1 MSHVDDGTLH
11 AYLDGE
17 LTPVEIERLETHFAG
32 CSACRA
38 RLDEERALIE
48 RAARLLDLAVPTGPE
63 RAAPPLHQ
71 LRHPRPMLS
80 RIRVPLAWAAT
91 IVLALGLGYY
101 AAVSS
106 FPMRAEEPAA
116 SAEVAVAPQ
125 AVTPAPARA
134 DLPATTTLSN
144 TGDVEHQRPATL
156 AGGAGAPA
164 DRAREESDE
173 RQAPARPAAAAEAAG
188 QLARD
193 QAQPGLR
200 AAAPPSPV
208 ASNVS
213 PGVSNGMV
221 APSAQAGFVMRR
233 SLSTTWPV
241 IEAKPARDLLGTD
254 PVVIPGYGVRTL
266 RRNPGAPEILVEQE
280 MANGVVVSLF
290 EQPIKQDAPMVIVDG
305 RMIDSV
311 VAKTR
316 ANERLARFIGGLRI
330 EISGPLPMDS
340 LSKLL
345 ELIKP

>member
-32 CSACRA
+32 CSGCRA

-48 RAARLLDLAVPTGPE
+48 RAARLLGLAVPAGPE

-71 LRHPRPMLS
+71 LRHPRPVLS

-101 AAVSS
+101 AALSS
-106 FPMRAEEPAA
+106 FAMRAKEPAA

-125 AVTPAPARA
+125 AVPPTPARA
-134 DLPATTTLSN
+134 DLPAATTLSN
-144 TGDVEHQRPATL
+144 TGDDEHQRPATV

-164 DRAREESDE
+164 DRAREESD
-173 RQAPARPAAAAEAAG
+173 APQSLTRPAAAAEAAG

-193 QAQPGLR
+193 QAPPELR
-200 AAAPPSPV
+200 AAAPPAPV
-208 ASNVS
+208 ASNSIVTR
-213 PGVSNGMV
+213 P
-221 APSAQAGFVMRR
+221 AQASAYRDATRR
-233 SLSTTWPV
+233 LSTAWPV
-241 IEAKPARDLLGTD
+241 IEAKPARDLLGAD

-266 RRNPGAPEILVEQE
+266 RRNPAAPEVLVEQE
-280 MANGVVVSLF
+280 IANGVVVSLF
-290 EQPIKQDAPMVIVDG
+290 EQPFKQDGPILIVHG

-311 VAKTR
+311 ASKTN